1 MNPNTILES
10 IGRIY
15 DNVEIALWSMML
27 SFVIY
32 FFVFIVP
39 KLPEIREIGLSKFWP
54 RKLRRKTRTIAKKM
68 WNEGEH
74 AKI

>member
-15 DNVEIALWSMML
+15 DNVEIALWSKML

-39 KLPEIREIGLSKFWP
+39 KLPEIGDWAEQVLAKEITAENAYYCANF
-54 RKLRRKTRTIAKKM
+54 
-68 WNEGEH
+68 
-74 AKI
+74 